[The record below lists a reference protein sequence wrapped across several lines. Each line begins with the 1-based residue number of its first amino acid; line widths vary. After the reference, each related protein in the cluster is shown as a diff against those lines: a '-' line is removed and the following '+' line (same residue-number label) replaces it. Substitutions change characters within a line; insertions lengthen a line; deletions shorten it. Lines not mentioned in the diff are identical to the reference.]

1 MVRAVDPTP
10 VFVCGEMRS
19 GTNMLTNCLDS
30 CWQTAAFNESD
41 DDAFTGYALKSDE
54 VISGLVKK
62 SKASHVVFKSIADSS
77 RADELIELFPS
88 AKIVWIFRDY
98 QDVVNS
104 AMKKWTEH
112 NKYLSYVLHEPEKAG
127 WRSQNLPESLL
138 QMIRLHFDRGI
149 SDTSARA
156 LIWYVR
162 NSMFFEQELARYENV
177 LLVRYEK
184 LAREPGHEFERIFRF
199 LKLPLRNLYYDRVST
214 RSIRRDST
222 PQIDDTIREICDQLQ
237 AKLISQLESGMS
249 A

>member
-1 MVRAVDPTP
+1 MVRTVESTP

-30 CWQTAAFNESD
+30 CWRTAAFNESD
-41 DDAFTGYALKSDE
+41 DDAFTGYALKSNE
-54 VISGLVKK
+54 VISGLVKS

-77 RADELIELFPS
+77 RASELIELFPQ
-88 AKIVWIFRDY
+88 AKIIWIFRDY

-138 QMIRLHFDRGI
+138 ETIRLHFDRGI

-184 LAREPGHEFERIFRF
+184 LAREPGQEFERIFRF
-199 LKLPLRNLYYDRVST
+199 LELPLRDSYYDRVST

-222 PQIDDTIREICDQLQ
+222 PQIDDAIREICDQLQ
-237 AKLISQLESGMS
+237 TKLISQLDSGMS